1 MPVTPRE
8 VASADESREQHE
20 APRATPVIAIRRF
33 KSFGFVLYILLV
45 ADVHFVAVL
54 GAVLLLVGV
63 QLRTANGGTAA
74 FDTWLLCLLKN
85 IVHLVTIEVTDVLG

>member
-33 KSFGFVLYILLV
+33 KSFGFVLYIRAV
-45 ADVHFVAVL
+45 RTDNSHFLARV
-54 GAVLLLVGV
+54 VGTPRATHRV
-63 QLRTANGGTAA
+63 
-74 FDTWLLCLLKN
+74 
-85 IVHLVTIEVTDVLG
+85 